1 MEQTKRWDL
10 LALASIPLMM
20 TLGNSM
26 LIPVLPLIE
35 KEINITPFQSS
46 LIISI
51 YSFIAIVLIPISGY
65 ISDKIGRKKVI
76 IPSLLIVAVGGAI
89 SAIAAWQ
96 METPYV
102 VIMIGRFLQGIG
114 AAGAFP
120 VVLPTVG
127 DMFKEEEQ
135 VSQGLG
141 IIETANTL
149 GKVLSPIVGAL
160 LAVVLWYMPF
170 IAIPILS
177 ILSVLLVFFLV
188 KVPKTKEQDEQANK
202 NNTSFRSFLKGLKE
216 TFQQN
221 GRWLFATFFIGCILM
236 LILFGF
242 LFHFSA
248 LLEEKYQIDG
258 YVKGLILAIPLLF
271 LCGASFSSG
280 KIIGKEKGRM
290 KWFILIGNAIAAV
303 SLFFVNT
310 EFGLFMF
317 TFLLTIAG
325 IGIGLSLPC
334 LDALITEGIAKEERG
349 SITSFYSSMRFVGVA
364 FGPPIIA
371 LMMKH
376 APGFIYFSLGGIAI
390 IAALLTFF
398 AIKPSDDEEKKEYV
412 T

>member
-1 MEQTKRWDL
+1 MEQKKRWDL

-51 YSFIAIVLIPISGY
+51 YSFIAILLIPISGY

-76 IPSLLIVAVGGAI
+76 IPSLLIVGIGGAI
-89 SAIAAWQ
+89 SAVAAWQ
-96 METPYV
+96 MENPYII
-102 VIMIGRFLQGIG
+102 IMIGRFLQGIG

-127 DMFKEEEQ
+127 DMFKKEEE

-149 GKVLSPIVGAL
+149 GKVLSPILGAL

-177 ILSVLLVFFLV
+177 FLSALLVFFLV
-188 KVPKTKEQDEQANK
+188 KVPKSDDKEEKASP
-202 NNTSFRSFLKGLKE
+202 SFRTFIQGLKE
-216 TFQQN
+216 TFKNN
-221 GRWLFATFFIGCILM
+221 GRWLFAVFFIGCILM
-236 LILFGF
+236 LVLFGF

-248 LLEEKYQIDG
+248 LLEEKYKIDG
-258 YVKGLILAIPLLF
+258 YMKGLILAIPLLL
-271 LCGASFSSG
+271 LCIASFTSG
-280 KIIGKEKGRM
+280 KIIGEEKRRM
-290 KWFILIGNAIAAV
+290 KWFILAGNATAAV
-303 SLFFVNT
+303 SLFFVKP
-310 EFGLFMF
+310 ELGLFIF
-317 TFLLTIAG
+317 TLLLTIAG
-325 IGIGLSLPC
+325 IGIGFSLPC

-349 SITSFYSSMRFVGVA
+349 SVTSFYSSMRFVGVA

-371 LMMKH
+371 LMMKN
-376 APGFIYFSLGGIAI
+376 ASDFIYFGLAGISLL
-390 IAALLTFF
+390 AALITFF
-398 AIKPSDDEEKKEYV
+398 AIKPSPDEKKE
-412 T
+412 TTAT